1 MSDTDGPMQAAQ
13 RLMRPTLPKRFY
25 EKAEAAEIEG
35 GWGVMLDGRPV
46 RTPAKVILSVPRRE
60 LAEALAQEWQDQV
73 EVIDP
78 NRMPLTRLVN
88 SALDSVSRELGPVRA
103 EIVKYAGSDLICY
116 RAEGPDRLVA
126 QQAAA
131 WNPVLDWAHDHL
143 GVRFVLA
150 EGVMFVSQPPEAL
163 DAVEREVESLD
174 VLRLSALSTAMT
186 LTGSTLISLALL
198 RGRLS
203 LQESW
208 EAAHVDE
215 DWNIELW
222 GADDEAMER
231 RAARFEEMQAAA
243 QLMRLA

>member
-1 MSDTDGPMQAAQ
+1 MSNTDGPMQAAQ
-13 RLMRPTLPKRFY
+13 RLMRPTLSKRFY

-46 RTPAKVILSVPRRE
+46 RTPAKTILSVPRRE
-60 LAEALAQEWQDQV
+60 LAEELAQEWQAQV

-88 SALDSVSRELGPVRA
+88 SALDGVSRESDAVRA

-126 QQAAA
+126 QQTAA

-143 GVRFVLA
+143 GVRFVVA

-163 DAVEREVESLD
+163 DAVAREVENLD
-174 VLRLSALSTAMT
+174 VLRLSALSTSMT

-208 EAAHVDE
+208 AAAHVDE

-243 QLMRLA
+243 RLMALA

>member
-25 EKAEAAEIEG
+25 EKAEAAEVEG

-46 RTPAKVILSVPRRE
+46 RTPAKAILSVPRRE
-60 LAEALAQEWQDQV
+60 LAEELAQEWQAQV

-88 SALDSVSRELGPVRA
+88 SARDGVNRESDAVRA

-116 RAEGPDRLVA
+116 RAEGPERLVA

-143 GVRFVLA
+143 GVR
-150 EGVMFVSQPPEAL
+150 
-163 DAVEREVESLD
+163 
-174 VLRLSALSTAMT
+174 
-186 LTGSTLISLALL
+186 I
-198 RGRLS
+198 
-203 LQESW
+203 
-208 EAAHVDE
+208 
-215 DWNIELW
+215 
-222 GADDEAMER
+222 
-231 RAARFEEMQAAA
+231 RAG
-243 QLMRLA
+243 